1 MGQNNLAEFPEPVIG
16 ETFQN
21 YYRRLNEYLKDLA
34 KRLEE
39 KL

>member
-1 MGQNNLAEFPEPVIG
+1 LAEFPEPVIG
-16 ETFQN
+16 ETYDS
-21 YYRRLNEYLKDLA
+21 YYRRVNEYLKELA